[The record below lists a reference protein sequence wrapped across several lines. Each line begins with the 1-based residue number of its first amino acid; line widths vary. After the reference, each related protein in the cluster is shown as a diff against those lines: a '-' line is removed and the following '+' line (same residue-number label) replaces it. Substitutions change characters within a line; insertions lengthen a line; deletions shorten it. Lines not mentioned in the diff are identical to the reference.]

1 MLKVSTCFN
10 TVAALLSMVILLQYL
25 QQVWC
30 QRISVNWIQHQEKN
44 WKEPSTSTISTDVSF
59 NIDSNEETLNVNTK
73 MDIKHI

>member
-10 TVAALLSMVILLQYL
+10 TVATILSMVILLQCL

-30 QRISVNWIQHQEKN
+30 QRIRVNWIQHQEKN